1 MNKKVIVSLHHLLV
15 VGFLALI
22 NVSAELSRQTKIIN
36 ECLVVGQMAVQ
47 PSLDDSPTNSFTVY
61 AKDGTNYWGIDPTN
75 AAPRMGI
82 GGTNA
87 VGATV
92 TIAFSG
98 TNLVFIKG
106 ILTRAGQ

>member
-1 MNKKVIVSLHHLLV
+1 MKKSIISLHVLALL
-15 VGFLALI
+15 GFLALLSV
-22 NVSAELSRQTKIIN
+22 NAELSRQAKYIA

-47 PSLDDSPTNSFTVY
+47 PSLEESPTNSFTAY
-61 AKDGTNYWGIDPTN
+61 AKDGTNYFGFDPTN

-87 VGATV
+87 VGATA

-106 ILTRAGQ
+106 ILTRVGP